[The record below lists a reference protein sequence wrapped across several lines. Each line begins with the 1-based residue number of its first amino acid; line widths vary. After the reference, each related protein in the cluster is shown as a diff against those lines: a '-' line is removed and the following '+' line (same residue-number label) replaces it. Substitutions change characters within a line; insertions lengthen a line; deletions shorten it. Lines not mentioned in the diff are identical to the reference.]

1 MNQFIHVGFGN
12 IVNTEKVIAA
22 LNQKAEIRQAAASL
36 KNQIR
41 EKQRQAAR
49 YERMSTG
56 IYEDYRDG
64 ILDEAEYLAMRKHYS
79 EEADRLRE
87 EINRMI
93 TAQDSYAEDYRLNDT
108 FSDLVRKYAEFSALT
123 REIVEAFIA
132 DIRVH
137 TGGGLTIVFR
147 FEDELKQLTDLAEKR
162 KEKIQHDDTE

>member
-1 MNQFIHVGFGN
+1 M
-12 IVNTEKVIAA
+12 
-22 LNQKAEIRQAAASL
+22 

-49 YERMSTG
+49 YERMNTG

-87 EINRMI
+87 EIDRMI
-93 TAQDSYAEDYRLNDT
+93 TEQDSYVEDYRLNDT
-108 FSDLVRKYAEFSALT
+108 LSDLVRKYAEFTTLT

-147 FEDELKQLTDLAEKR
+147 FEDELKTTDESCR
-162 KEKIQHDDTE
+162 KAKGENTA